1 MKRFCLTLLVASAIA
16 AIGVPAQA
24 ALITFDAFLSG
35 LAEVPANASPA
46 TGFGQVVLNNVANTI
61 TVDLNWNGLVAPATA
76 AHIHGPAAPGVNA
89 GVLFPLAGVAAATSG
104 AITTQTFAITAG
116 QITQLQGGLFYMN
129 LHSTAFPGG
138 EIRGQLI
145 AETPEPAT
153 LGMLGL
159 GLAGLIGIRRSVTA
173 RR

>member
-1 MKRFCLTLLVASAIA
+1 MKRFCLTLLVAAAVA

-35 LAEVPANASPA
+35 LAEVPPNASPA
-46 TGFGQVVLNNVANTI
+46 SGFGQVVLNNVANTI
-61 TVDLNWNGLVAPATA
+61 TVDLNWNGLVASATA

-89 GVLFPLAGVAAATSG
+89 AVLFPLAGVVGTSG
-104 AITTQTFAITAG
+104 AITTQTFAITAA

-159 GLAGLIGIRRSVTA
+159 GLAGLIGIRRRVTA